1 MKSNNPFFRLEER
14 EGKLRNV
21 AGVQRSLNIGSI
33 SVNDVKNGEIY
44 SVRDNI
50 NVASIRRESQS
61 G

>member
-44 SVRDNI
+44 SVRDI
-50 NVASIRRESQS
+50 NVASISGESQS